1 MSEANHCQVIIARD
15 TAARLAAA
23 VEWLS
28 TYPADAEILVLSASQ
43 EAGDEFVRQAAL
55 KAGAR
60 FGLTRMTLERLAVNL
75 AAPILARSGRVPT
88 TSLSL
93 EALTARA
100 VHLLVSEGSLS
111 YFAPVAKRPGFPRA
125 VARTLT
131 ELRMNAVDIEALRD
145 LPRGGVDIA
154 ALAECVDRE
163 LVAAKLA
170 DRATIYEAALEAAQ
184 HSALSTQH
192 FSVPFSCPFSR
203 PLLLLDLSVQTT
215 REAALIEALAKRA
228 PQTLATA
235 PRGDTRSIALLE
247 RALGCAPQDVN
258 EDSPQ
263 IRAASGSQILADQR
277 RSASRQSA
285 KISGEF
291 TKPLSSLATLKA
303 HLFED
308 SKPDRKELDESVTL
322 SSSPGE
328 ARECVEI
335 ARRIQAEAA
344 SGIAFDKIAVFLR
357 SPAEYR
363 PHLEEA
369 FRRAA
374 IPAYFARGTSRPDAA
389 GRALLALLAC
399 RAENFSARRF
409 AEYTSLAQ
417 VPDANSQRG
426 PDANWMPP
434 SSEMLPIGVEPEP
447 TPETVF
453 ESEPLPVDLESTAKI
468 EGTLRAPWRWE
479 RLLVESS
486 VIGGKDR
493 WKKRIEGLEEEL
505 LLRRK
510 ELVDEGE
517 ETRVA
522 VIDGQLRDIGH
533 LREFALPL
541 IDELADVPSRGTWE
555 VWLTHLRKLA
565 QAALRNPDRVLETLV
580 ELEPMS
586 PIGPID
592 LNEVQIVLTPRLRE
606 LAVPPPRRRYG
617 CVFIGS
623 TDAARGMSFDIVF
636 VPGLA
641 EKLFPRKVSEDPI
654 LLDEQRRRIDK
665 SDLLTQH
672 DRIQSERLAL
682 KLAVGAASTRVHLSY
697 PRIDV
702 QQARPRVPSFYGLE
716 ALRAAE
722 GHLPGFDK
730 LMRRAEQTSSGR
742 LGWPAPADPRVAID
756 EAEYDLALLAP
767 LIDAD
772 PETVAGT
779 ANYLLSTN
787 QHLARALRARSRR
800 WLKRWTAS
808 DGLVEPDDAAREAL
822 AAHQLGSRS
831 FSPTALQNYAAC
843 PYRFFLQAVH
853 RLQPREEPAAIEV
866 IDPLTRGSLFH
877 KVQYQVL
884 TMLREAELLPLTPST
899 CARAIDLVDDVLN
912 RVAST
917 FKDKLAPAIDKVWE
931 DGINAIRADLR
942 EWLRRASEAE
952 DGWVPFKFELG
963 FGLADRDREDEDPAS
978 VPDPV
983 RLDLNTST
991 GASVSLALRGSIDL
1005 VERHVSGKLRA
1016 TDHKTGKARAS
1027 DGVVVGGGKYLQP
1040 VLYALACERLLEGSV
1055 EAGRLYYCT
1064 SDGGFTAVEVP
1075 LNEISRAEGGDVAH
1089 IISRAL
1095 EEGFLPAAP
1104 EKGACD
1110 WCDYRAVC
1118 GPLEYIRTSRKP
1130 GTALYDLKRLR
1141 ELP

>member
-1 MSEANHCQVIIARD
+1 MQEPPKTELIISHDSAVRL
-15 TAARLAAA
+15 TAAA
-23 VEWLS
+23 EWV
-28 TYPADAEILVLSASQ
+28 TAFRPDTEILVLSASH

-60 FGLTRMTLERLAVNL
+60 FGLARMTLERLAVNL

-100 VHLLVSEGSLS
+100 VHLLVSDEALS

-145 LPRGGVDIA
+145 LPRGGVDIT

-163 LVAAKLA
+163 LASAGLA
-170 DRATIYEAALEAAQ
+170 DRAVIYEAAIEAAQ
-184 HSALSTQH
+184 HAALSTQH
-192 FSVPFSCPFSR
+192 FARPFSC
-203 PLLLLDLSVQTT
+203 PLLLLDLSIQTT
-215 REAALIEALAKRA
+215 REAALIEALARQA

-235 PRGDTRSIALLE
+235 PRGDTRSIAILE
-247 RALGCAPQDVN
+247 RALGSKPV
-258 EDSPQ
+258 ETDSPR
-263 IRAASGSQILADQR
+263 IRAASGSQIPADR
-277 RSASRQSA
+277 RKSATPKSA
-285 KISGEF
+285 KISGES
-291 TKPLSSLATLKA
+291 TTPVSSLATLKA

-308 SKPDRKELDESVTL
+308 SKPDKKELDESVTL
-322 SSSPGE
+322 GSSPGE

-344 SGIAFDKIAVFLR
+344 DGIAFDKIAVFLR
-357 SPAEYR
+357 SPGEYR

-369 FRRAA
+369 FRRAS
-374 IPAYFARGTSRPDAA
+374 IPAYFSRGTSRPDAA

-417 VPDANSQRG
+417 VPDADSPREA
-426 PDANWMPP
+426 DSNWAPP

-447 TPETVF
+447 TIQNDSET
-453 ESEPLPVDLESTAKI
+453 EPLPVDLESKSEVA
-468 EGTLRAPWRWE
+468 GTLRAPWRWE
-479 RLLVESS
+479 RLLVESA

-493 WKKRIEGLEEEL
+493 WKKRIEGLEAEL
-505 LLRRK
+505 RLRRK
-510 ELVDEGE
+510 ELIDEGE

-541 IDELADVPSRGTWE
+541 IDELAALPDRARWE
-555 VWLTHLRKLA
+555 EWLAHLRNLA
-565 QAALRNPDRVLETLV
+565 QAALHNPDGVLETLA

-592 LNEVQIVLTPRLRE
+592 LNEVQLVLTPRLRE

-623 TDAARGMSFDIVF
+623 TDAARGMSFDVVF

-641 EKLFPRKVSEDPI
+641 EKLFPRKVIEDPI
-654 LLDEQRRRIDK
+654 LLDEQRRRIGD
-665 SDLLTQH
+665 SLPTQS
-672 DRIQSERLAL
+672 DRINAERLAL

-742 LGWPAPADPRVAID
+742 LGWPAPIDPRVAID

-772 PETVAGT
+772 QETVAGT
-779 ANYLLSTN
+779 AHYLLSTN
-787 QHLARALRARSRR
+787 QHLARGLRARSRR
-800 WLKRWTAS
+800 WLKRWTPS
-808 DGLVEPDDAAREAL
+808 DGLVEPDELAKEAL
-822 AAHQLGSRS
+822 AAHQLAARS
-831 FSPTALQNYAAC
+831 FSPTALQNYSAC

-853 RLQPREEPAAIEV
+853 RLQPREDPAAIEV

-884 TMLREAELLPLTPST
+884 TMLREAGLLPLTPST
-899 CARAIDLVDDVLN
+899 RAQAIDLVDDVLN
-912 RVAST
+912 RVALT
-917 FKDKLAPAIDKVWE
+917 FREKLAPAIDKVWE

-983 RLDLNTST
+983 RLDLHTST
-991 GASVSLALRGSIDL
+991 GESVSLALRGSIDL
-1005 VERHVSGKLRA
+1005 VERHVSGNLRA

-1040 VLYALACERLLEGSV
+1040 VLYALACERLLEGAV

-1064 SDGGFTAVEVP
+1064 SDGGFTSVEVP

>member
-1 MSEANHCQVIIARD
+1 MQEPPKTELLISHDSAVRI
-15 TAARLAAA
+15 AAA
-23 VEWLS
+23 AEWVS
-28 TYPADAEILVLSASQ
+28 AFPPDAEILVLSTSH

-100 VHLLVSEGSLS
+100 VHLLVSEGALS

-154 ALAECVDRE
+154 ALAACIDRE
-163 LVAAKLA
+163 LIAAGLA

-184 HSALSTQH
+184 HSALGAQH
-192 FSVPFSCPFSR
+192 FSVPFSCFFSC
-203 PLLLLDLSVQTT
+203 PLLLLDLSIQTT

-235 PRGDTRSIALLE
+235 PRGDTRSIAMLE
-247 RALGCAPQDVN
+247 RALGCTPQDVN

-263 IRAASGSQILADQR
+263 IRAASGSQIVGDQR
-277 RSASRQSA
+277 KSASRQSA

-291 TKPLSSLATLKA
+291 TKPLSSFATLKA

-308 SKPDRKELDESVTL
+308 SKPDKKELDDSVTL
-322 SSSPGE
+322 GSSPGE

-344 SGIAFDKIAVFLR
+344 AGIPFDKMAVFLR

-417 VPDANSQRG
+417 VPDADSQLE
-426 PDANWMPP
+426 PDANWAPP
-434 SSEMLPIGVEPEP
+434 SSELLPIGVEPEP
-447 TPETVF
+447 APERDF
-453 ESEPLPVDLESTAKI
+453 ESEPLPIDLESKAKL

-493 WKKRIEGLEEEL
+493 WRMRIEGLEEEL
-505 LLRRK
+505 KVHRK

-517 ETRVA
+517 DTRVA

-533 LREFALPL
+533 LRDFALPL
-541 IDELADVPSRGTWE
+541 IDELACLPDRGNWE
-555 VWLTHLRKLA
+555 EWLTHLRKLA
-565 QAALRNPDRVLETLV
+565 QAALRNPDGVLETLA

-617 CVFIGS
+617 CVFVGS

-641 EKLFPRKVSEDPI
+641 EKLFPRKVIEDPI
-654 LLDEQRRRIDK
+654 LLDEQRGRISG
-665 SDLLTQH
+665 SDLLTQR
-672 DRIQSERLAL
+672 DRIQAERLAL

-716 ALRAAE
+716 ALRASE

-742 LGWPAPADPRVAID
+742 LGWPAPANPAVAID

-787 QHLARALRARSRR
+787 QHLARALRSRSRR
-800 WLKRWTAS
+800 WLKRWTPS
-808 DGLVEPDDAAREAL
+808 DGLVEPDDLAREAL

-917 FKDKLAPAIDKVWE
+917 FQEKLAPAIDKVWE
-931 DGINAIRADLR
+931 DGINSIRADLR

-952 DGWVPFKFELG
+952 DGWVPFKFELS
-963 FGLADRDREDEDPAS
+963 FGLDRDREDRDPSSQDKPA
-978 VPDPV
+978 
-983 RLDLNTST
+983 LIDLQTSNQQ
-991 GASVSLALRGSIDL
+991 SLSLQLRGSIDL
-1005 VERHVSGKLRA
+1005 VERHATGRLRA
-1016 TDHKTGKARAS
+1016 TDHKTGKARAQ
-1027 DGVVVGGGKYLQP
+1027 DGVVVGGGEHLQP
-1040 VLYALACERLLEGSV
+1040 VLYALACERLLEGQV
-1055 EAGRLYYCT
+1055 EGGRLYYCT
-1064 SDGGFTAVEVP
+1064 STGEFKSVEVP
-1075 LNEISRAEGGDVAH
+1075 LDPFSRAAAGDVAH

-1104 EKGACD
+1104 DKGACD

-1130 GTALYDLKRLR
+1130 GAALYDLKRLR